1 MKKQKNLCTVFF
13 RVKKV
18 ICHLLRDII
27 TFCAIIFA
35 SVLNACICELWVGV
49 AKTNTASKDVMYQVL
64 GQVTIISKN
73 FKAIKTSRQEYQ
85 IYYIWVQQ
93 WMHIYPTNQY

>member
-1 MKKQKNLCTVFF
+1 MRNIYILADSSNIICCILIYNIIDANIKELKIIINKKQKNLCTVFF

-35 SVLNACICELWVGV
+35 SVLNACICEL
-49 AKTNTASKDVMYQVL
+49 
-64 GQVTIISKN
+64 
-73 FKAIKTSRQEYQ
+73 
-85 IYYIWVQQ
+85 
-93 WMHIYPTNQY
+93 

>member
-1 MKKQKNLCTVFF
+1 MYNSNIDIIDANIKELKMIINKKQKNLCTVFF

-35 SVLNACICELWVGV
+35 SVLNACICEL
-49 AKTNTASKDVMYQVL
+49 
-64 GQVTIISKN
+64 
-73 FKAIKTSRQEYQ
+73 
-85 IYYIWVQQ
+85 
-93 WMHIYPTNQY
+93 